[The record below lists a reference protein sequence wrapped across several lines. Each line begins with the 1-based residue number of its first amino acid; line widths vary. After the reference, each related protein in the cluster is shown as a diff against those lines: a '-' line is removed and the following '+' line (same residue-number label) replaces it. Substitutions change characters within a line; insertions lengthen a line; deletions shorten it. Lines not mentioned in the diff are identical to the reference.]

1 MAVPHQLP
9 RTPAWKLNGYSG
21 GEGRPPVLWD
31 NLPGMAQDPPPKG
44 PSRLV
49 SAHWLKIKCQGET
62 DVLPSI
68 PRAFK
73 GKNQISFT

>member
-1 MAVPHQLP
+1 M
-9 RTPAWKLNGYSG
+9 
-21 GEGRPPVLWD
+21 LWD
-31 NLPGMAQDPPPKG
+31 HLPGMAQDPPPKG

-49 SAHWLKIKCQGET
+49 SAHWLRIKCQGET

-73 GKNQISFT
+73 GRNQISFT